1 MIKLQTLS
9 LTVHVKWKIILRLQS
24 LSESPLEVKKTISD
38 HKGCIAIYKKN
49 IHIIVW
55 IIFIVSETHGL
66 LLY

>member
-49 IHIIVW
+49 IHIV
-55 IIFIVSETHGL
+55 V
-66 LLY
+66 